1 MKIFSISA
9 SIVCI
14 VFVFASVVAAQ
25 TDKTI
30 TAGSAG
36 VLRIGMTVS
45 EARKAMPNAM
55 FERTSDG
62 DGVALIGVKVGNKE
76 IMSLYAG
83 EEDSEK
89 PINPLGIVEQ
99 IEVWD
104 SSYKVAPGVGPGV
117 LVHNA
122 SVIYG
127 GIKEIIVT
135 EIESREYADFNNGP
149 KGITFRIDYS
159 GIYKEGEVTTKEFKK
174 GAKIMSVLIHGDGSE
189 KNIGFFS
196 DYTNLETACTTPAGQ
211 GEEGGHVSTYCDG
224 PEGFRIHIY
233 DTAKS
238 TEVTVASTESRNVI
252 SVMRENL
259 SFSTKGK
266 MMEWRF
272 KNGVPF
278 AVIMRGNK
286 YEKGDDGLIKY
297 PAKATGEYLFVRG
310 LPGFESINA
319 DVNVATTRVANEEA
333 RKIADEGYVSV
344 MFPSKSGFTNVDTS
358 DRNLLIITAANK
370 GESWVKSPMQVA
382 LRITGEFDE
391 MATREMKFEAATPES
406 TNAITLTVINDGLL
420 DDSVRGEKW
429 IYELVKETNGVWK
442 VSSIKRAWKCWP
454 GRGHEDFSS
463 ESCS

>member
-1 MKIFSISA
+1 MKTFSFSASIFSIILILTSA
-9 SIVCI
+9 L
-14 VFVFASVVAAQ
+14 AAQ

-30 TAGSAG
+30 TAGSVG
-36 VLRIGMTVS
+36 PLKIGMLVS
-45 EARKAMPNAM
+45 EAQKAMPNAK

-62 DGVALIGVKVGNKE
+62 DGVALIAVKIDGKE

-89 PINPLGIVEQ
+89 PINLSGIVEQ

-104 SSYKVAPGVGPGV
+104 GSYKVAPGVGTGV
-117 LVHNA
+117 LVANA
-122 SVIYG
+122 SSIYG

-135 EIESREYADFNNGP
+135 EIEAREYVDFNNGP
-149 KGITFRIDYS
+149 KGISFRIDYS
-159 GIYKEGEVTTKEFKK
+159 GIYKAGEVSTKDYKK
-174 GAKIMSVLIHGDGSE
+174 GAKIMSVIVQGDGSE

-196 DYTNLETACTTPAGQ
+196 DYTNLETQCETPAGQ

-233 DTAKS
+233 DTAKTMEITVSS
-238 TEVTVASTESRNVI
+238 TDSRNVV
-252 SVMRENL
+252 SVMRESL
-259 SFSTKGK
+259 GFTTKDK
-266 MMEWRF
+266 KMEWRF
-272 KNGVPF
+272 KNGAPF
-278 AVIMRGNK
+278 AVIMRGRK
-286 YEKGDDGLIKY
+286 YENGDDGLIKY
-297 PAKATGEYLFVRG
+297 PAKVVGEYLFVRG

-319 DVNVATTRVANEEA
+319 DVNVATTRLANEEA

-344 MFPSKSGFTNVDTS
+344 MFPTKSEFTDVDTS

-370 GESWVKSPMQVA
+370 GESWVKSPMEVA

-391 MATREMKFEAATPES
+391 MKTREMKFEAATAESPE
-406 TNAITLTVINDGLL
+406 AITLTVVNDGFL

-454 GRGHEDFSS
+454 GRGHDDFSG
-463 ESCS
+463 EPCR